1 MGLERHL
8 PARHLISLFF
18 ISAALLALEISLMR
32 VLKIEG
38 WGNFTYTAIALALL
52 GFGASGTLLTILG
65 GRKNDGAR
73 TVSMLLSAGFIG
85 SLGLGAYLSSLVA
98 FDPLRIVWDFSQLFR
113 LLLRY
118 LFYTVP
124 FICGSGVVLLS
135 FRVERP
141 GKVYFYN
148 LLGSGFGV
156 VAILVCLFFV
166 PPHRIILIPL
176 IFALISFLLLLP
188 GADTGYRTAVFALTG
203 VAAGFI
209 LFFYSDIRVLG
220 YKGIE
225 IALNVPDS
233 EVTERRLSPFGTLE
247 VVHSGA
253 IRIAPGLSLVYDG
266 EIPAQDALFLDGD
279 RLAAIDRTYNLEC
292 LDYLLYQPQSA
303 VYRLHESPDVFI
315 VGLGGGA
322 GIQRA
327 LIGGS
332 NTIVVAEE
340 NPELVGLIKDRSG
353 LIKDRLGDPKSDLDS
368 GKRIEI
374 IAANARGRLKEV
386 RGERY
391 DIIEISEP
399 DSTAVSVGGIYS
411 TDTSYIFTVEAIGEF
426 YERLEEDGTLAVTL
440 WLKNPPRRLLK
451 LTAVSK
457 AALERLGKD
466 PKRHIIVIRSW
477 ATATFF
483 MKKSPFSLDDIERMR
498 SFCSE
503 LRFDIVYYTGIT
515 SEETNRY
522 NIVQGLTYHEGVDR
536 ILESDESFIPSYIFN
551 IVPPTDD
558 RPYFEYF
565 FRVKHI
571 PLLVREMGKKWL
583 PAVEGGYIV
592 LFSTFFSV
600 TLLSAL
606 LIIIPLIISRKRV
619 GGGKCAVLLYFSFI
633 AVSYMFIEISLME
646 RFRRYLANPIY
657 ANSVILAVL
666 LIFSGVGSLL
676 SERIPWRRKR
686 VLLFAVSF
694 IIVYFLLFLLS
705 EKLFGG
711 VVSLPLSLKLLVS
724 LLVVA
729 PLGTAMGMPFPLAVS
744 ILRERT
750 DSSLPWAWSIN
761 GFLSVAASAG
771 AALLA
776 SGIGLLWT
784 GAAALLLYFIAFFC
798 FPERGS

>member
-1 MGLERHL
+1 MGLERQL
-8 PARHLISLFF
+8 PVRHLISLFF

-32 VLKIEG
+32 VLKVEG

-52 GFGASGTLLTILG
+52 GFGASGTLLAIWG
-65 GRKNDGAR
+65 GIKDAGVR
-73 TVSMLLSAGFIG
+73 TVSILLSAGFIG
-85 SLGLGAYLSSLVA
+85 SLGLGAYLSSLVV
-98 FDPLRIVWDFSQLFR
+98 FDPLRIVWDFSQVYR

-118 LFYTVP
+118 LFYAIP

-135 FRVERP
+135 FTVERP
-141 GKVYFYN
+141 GKAYFYN

-156 VAILVCLFFV
+156 GAILVCFFFI

-188 GADTGYRTAVFALTG
+188 GAGTGYRVAVFALIG

-209 LFFYSDIRVLG
+209 LFFHSDIRVLG

-225 IALNVPDS
+225 LALNVPDS

-247 VVHSGA
+247 VVDSDA
-253 IRIAPGLSLVYDG
+253 IRIAPGLSLTYDG

-279 RLAAIDRTYNLEC
+279 RLGAIDRTYNLEC

-303 VYRLHESPDVFI
+303 AYRLHESPDVFI

-322 GIQRA
+322 GVQRA
-327 LIGGS
+327 LKGGS

-340 NPELVGLIKDRSG
+340 NPELAG
-353 LIKDRLGDPKSDLDS
+353 LIKDRLGDLLSKLDS
-368 GKRIEI
+368 GKRVEI
-374 IAANARGRLKEV
+374 AAANARGRLKEA
-386 RGERY
+386 RGERW

-399 DSTAVSVGGIYS
+399 DSTVSSVGGIYS

-426 YERLEEDGTLAVTL
+426 FEQLEENGTLAVTL

-451 LTAVSK
+451 LTAASK
-457 AALERLGKD
+457 VALDRLGRD
-466 PKRHIIVIRSW
+466 PKQHIIVIRSW

-483 MKKSPFSLDDIERMR
+483 MKKSPFTPDDIERVR
-498 SFCSE
+498 SFCNE
-503 LRFDIVYYTGIT
+503 LRFDLVYCPGIRP
-515 SEETNRY
+515 EETNRY

-536 ILESDESFIPSYIFN
+536 ILESDENFIQSYIFN

-571 PLLVREMGKKWL
+571 PMLVREMGKKWL

-592 LFSTFFSV
+592 LFSTFFAV

-606 LIIIPLIISRKRV
+606 LIIIPLILSQKRV

-657 ANSVILAVL
+657 ANSAILAVL

-676 SERIPWRRKR
+676 TERIPWRRRR

-694 IIVYFLLFLLS
+694 LIVYFLLFLLS
-705 EKLFGG
+705 VKLFGG
-711 VVSLPLSLKLLVS
+711 AVSLPLSLKLVVS

-744 ILRERT
+744 ILRERA

-761 GFLSVAASAG
+761 GFLSVAASTG

-798 FPERGS
+798 FPKRGS